1 MQRNGFPVSPLVLAV
16 ILGGMMES
24 NLRRT
29 LVMGLG
35 SPAIM
40 LSRPIALFILA
51 LAALSLFAVIR
62 RNIKD
67 ARARKAESPL
77 GA

>member
-1 MQRNGFPVSPLVLAV
+1 
-16 ILGGMMES
+16 MES

-51 LAALSLFAVIR
+51 LAAFSLFAVVR
-62 RNIKD
+62 RHIKE
-67 ARARKAESPL
+67 ARARDAESGP
-77 GA
+77 GK